1 MPDHTSPTPD
11 RPTVV
16 APSAPTTGHHAQSTA
31 TDALMAKLA
40 QAPKFDEQRFLLEGE
55 LGKGGMG
62 VVMQVLD
69 QHLNRR
75 LAMKLLLEQRAPEDD
90 DDRKL
95 ARQLLGRFLEE
106 AQVTSQL
113 DHPGVVPVH
122 ELGLDQRG
130 KVYFTMRMVSG
141 RTASEVFADALAQR
155 DDWTPTR
162 ALEVVLKVCDTMSY
176 AHDKGVLHRDLKP
189 ANVMVGRFG
198 EVYVMDWGLAKV
210 TGQPDRHEPLWRSD
224 EAVPVRLATVRQRD
238 AAADAS
244 SSVVSMDGQRV
255 GTPCYMSPEQARG
268 EPLDA
273 RTDVYAIGAM
283 LYQLLTG
290 SAPYMPRGL
299 RKPAHELLADVRQ
312 GPPLRV
318 EALRQDVPA
327 ELVAIVDKAMA
338 RDPVQRYASAAALAT
353 DLRAYLG
360 QRVVSA
366 YRTGALVELKLWVRR
381 NKPLAASLLAA
392 AGILV
397 AGIVGTTWLANANA
411 ALAAEKGE
419 LAAAETKARGEAQQ
433 RAEENAKLAAE
444 KGALAESEGRAKAES
459 QRTVAN
465 FNQLSAV
472 VRLKDVLAQ
481 QEALWPAGPDQVKAL
496 AAWLAGPCQQ
506 LLDQRPQIEA
516 TIAAL
521 RARALPW
528 TPEQVAVDRRASPEY
543 AVFERQQQVVAVL
556 RRAQAL
562 RAGASK
568 LEVPD
573 LPAALQD
580 ADASALNSFAW
591 PRVAPEQASGE
602 APQRTT
608 FGEEAVA
615 LVAARAAVAK
625 STGTNAAF
633 EFLDTLAW
641 AALAN
646 GQDGE
651 ATQAT
656 ASALAQAPKEERAAY
671 EGYQRDIAAAIAEAP
686 ARLAAAEAKLTE
698 LDAAVS
704 VRRTWTFGTDEDSE
718 SARFLH
724 AALVDVV
731 AGLDGLAK
739 RERADVA
746 QRLAWAQQVA
756 SASAGHPKARVTW
769 AAARE
774 AIAKADGVV
783 ASELYAGRGIV
794 IPDGGWVGL
803 VPIGMNPV
811 TKMWEFYDL
820 RSAWDG
826 EQAASEIAIPTHAA
840 DGSIQVQ
847 AGTGIVFVLL
857 PGGTVTLGS
866 QKDDPNAPYYDPQ
879 RLDDETLHE
888 VTLSPFL
895 LARHELT
902 QGQWSRLWTW
912 DAELR
917 DPSQYKA
924 GQNLVGKQ
932 ITLANPVE
940 QVDWGMCDRL
950 LTRHGMALPTEAQ
963 WEYGCRGGTTTAWNV
978 AFEQLQQVANLADA
992 GAKAAAPQWG
1002 AFESWRD
1009 GHVVHAP
1016 VGTFAANAFGL
1027 HDVHGNVVEWCRDW
1041 YGDYGNERA
1050 GDGLRSVSSPAY
1062 RVFRGGSYGDPAA
1075 DARAAGR
1082 FHSAPSVRSS
1092 YLGLRPSRI
1101 ITF

>member
-1 MPDHTSPTPD
+1 ML
-11 RPTVV
+11 
-16 APSAPTTGHHAQSTA
+16 Q
-31 TDALMAKLA
+31 
-40 QAPKFDEQRFLLEGE
+40 GE

-62 VVMQVLD
+62 LVVQIHD
-69 QHLNRR
+69 RFLNRR
-75 LAMKLLLEQRAPEDD
+75 LAMKLLLERSAPRDD
-90 DDRKL
+90 DERRL
-95 ARQLLGRFLEE
+95 LNQLLGRFLEE

-122 ELGLDQRG
+122 ELGLDQVG
-130 KVYFTMRMVSG
+130 KVYFTMRMVKG
-141 RTASEVFADALAQR
+141 RTASEVFADAHAER
-155 DDWTPTR
+155 NDWTIPK
-162 ALEVVLKVCDTMSY
+162 ALEVLLKVCDTMSY

-210 TGQPDRHEPLWRSD
+210 VGQQDRHDLRIRPDAGTGVS
-224 EAVPVRLATVRQRD
+224 RLDTARKRD
-238 AAADAS
+238 AEQAPDD
-244 SSVVSMDGQRV
+244 SVVSLDGQQL
-255 GTPCYMSPEQARG
+255 GTPSYMSPEQARS
-268 EPLDA
+268 EDLDGRA
-273 RTDVYAIGAM
+273 DVYSLGAM
-283 LYQLLTG
+283 LYELVTG
-290 SAPYMPRGL
+290 RAPYTSPG
-299 RKPAHELLADVRQ
+299 VRQ
-312 GPPLRV
+312 PAYRILRDVADGPPKRV
-318 EALRQDVPA
+318 EELAKGVPA
-327 ELVAIVDKAMA
+327 ELVAIVDRAMA
-338 RDPVQRYASAAALAT
+338 RERAQRYGSPAALAA

-360 QRVVSA
+360 QRVVAA

-392 AGILV
+392 AALLV
-397 AGIVGTTWLANANA
+397 AGVIGTTWLANQNA
-411 ALAAEKGE
+411 ALAA
-419 LAAAETKARGEAQQ
+419 AEAQARGEAQQ
-433 RAEENAKLAAE
+433 RAEENAK
-444 KGALAESEGRAKAES
+444 LAESEGRAKAES

-465 FNQLSAV
+465 FHELSAV
-472 VRLKDVLAQ
+472 VRLQDVLAQ
-481 QEALWPAGPDQVKAL
+481 QEALWPAWPDKVDAIK
-496 AAWLAGPCQQ
+496 AWLAGPCQQ

-521 RARALPW
+521 RAKALPQ
-528 TPEQVAVDRRASPEY
+528 TPEQIEADRRASASFPS
-543 AVFERQQQVVAVL
+543 FERQRQNVAAL
-556 RRAQAL
+556 RRAQAI
-562 RAGASK
+562 RAGASP
-568 LEVPD
+568 LELPA

-580 ADASALNSFAW
+580 VDASALNAFAW
-591 PRVAPEQASGE
+591 PRVAPEKAGGE
-602 APQRTT
+602 KPDRTR

-625 STGTNAAF
+625 STGTKAAF
-633 EFLDTLAW
+633 QILDTLAW

-651 ATQAT
+651 ATQAA

-671 EGYQRDIAAAIAEAP
+671 EGYQRAIAAAIAEAP
-686 ARLAAAEAKLTE
+686 ARLAAAEAKLAE

-879 RLDDETLHE
+879 RQDDETLHE

-924 GQNLVGKQ
+924 GKSFSGRR

-940 QVDWGMCDRL
+940 TVDWGMCDRL

-963 WEYGCRGGTTTAWNV
+963 WEYGCRGGTTSAWIEPLEELKKVANV
-978 AFEQLQQVANLADA
+978 AD
-992 GAKAAAPQWG
+992 AAAKRAVP
-1002 AFESWRD
+1002 SWNCETWSD
-1009 GHVVHAP
+1009 GHAVHAP

-1027 HDVHGNVVEWCRDW
+1027 HDVHGNVWEWCRNW
-1041 YGDYGNERA
+1041 YWDYGRDRA
-1050 GDGLRSVSSPAY
+1050 GDGLRSVGSPAI
-1062 RVFRGGSYGDPAA
+1062 RASRGGSYFVSAVG
-1075 DARAAGR
+1075 ARAASR
-1082 FHSAPSVRSS
+1082 NNYSPSLRSDN
-1092 YLGLRPSRI
+1092 LGLRPARF